1 MKVSDILLKVRYE
14 LAEPTPSEWKNDEL
28 VSYMNDGFASAWRL
42 AAELHHHMVETE
54 DDITIPAGERSVHL
68 SSAPVN
74 LSPPLKLI
82 EAFVGGRP
90 LPYVHPSQ
98 MPRDERA
105 GVDMWTVAG
114 LDELRVWGTPEEE
127 TVLTLR
133 WVREPELLR
142 YEPTTLTDSDV
153 PLPSSILELLVNFV
167 IAKAQNRLGGKPAME
182 MQLFQQYRRDVMRAL
197 EIREPTLVTCSG
209 YWISGLR

>member
-14 LAEPTPSEWKNDEL
+14 LAEPTPSEWKNEEL

-42 AAELHHHMVETE
+42 AAELHHPMVESE
-54 DDITIPAGERSVHL
+54 DTITIPADTDTIHL
-68 SSAPVN
+68 EQPPVG
-74 LSPPLKLI
+74 SPPLKMI
-82 EAFVGGRP
+82 EVFLDGAR
-90 LPYVHPSQ
+90 LPYVQPHEI
-98 MPRDERA
+98 PRGAHSRIE
-105 GVDMWTVAG
+105 MWTLAG
-114 LDELRVWGTPEEE
+114 LDRFKVWGTPAEE
-127 TVLTLR
+127 TDVLLR

-142 YEPTTLTDSDV
+142 LEPSTLTDSDV

-197 EIREPTLVTCSG
+197 EIREPTLVTCNG
-209 YWISGLR
+209 YWVAAR